1 MTTYLNRDQFERLD
15 KSSLFLTTA
24 ESAEANASANPHF
37 EAIRFMSNG
46 RLTYGVSPKEAVAR
60 VTGATKRIDSANENV
75 STPAP
80 LAGGK
85 PQEVQS

>member
-15 KSSLFLTTA
+15 KSSLSVTTA
-24 ESAEANASANPHF
+24 QNAEVTASTNPNL

-46 RLTYGVSPKEAVAR
+46 RCTYSVSQKEAVAR

-75 STPAP
+75 LTPAA